1 MRIIRV
7 ADRAAGSL
15 AAAKLFIELAEAN
28 PTKPVGLATG
38 GTMSGVYSKLRELGL
53 RPSCQDAFAL
63 DEYLDIDPASQNS
76 YLYELNQSFAQ
87 ALGWTG
93 TLHVPGQGDYRG
105 SSGIELFE
113 QRIAALGPLSV
124 QLLGLGTNGHVAFNE
139 PGSDFDSRTRVVE
152 LHPQTRADNARF
164 FESEE
169 QMPTHATTQGLATI
183 RQASNL
189 LLLVFGE
196 NKKPALAKALSD
208 PDPLTPLA
216 ALTDHANL
224 VLITDLD
231 I

>member
-1 MRIIRV
+1 M
-7 ADRAAGSL
+7 ADRAAGGL
-15 AAAKLFIELAEAN
+15 EAAKLFIDLAEAS

-38 GTMSGVYSKLRELGL
+38 GTMAGVYANLQQLDY
-53 RPSCQDAFAL
+53 RPGCEAAFAL
-63 DEYLDIDPASQNS
+63 DEYLDIDPASPNS
-76 YLYELNQSFAQ
+76 YLFELQQSFAR
-87 ALGWTG
+87 ALDWDG
-93 TLHVPGQGDYRG
+93 TIHAPGQGEYRG
-105 SSGIELFE
+105 EGGSELFE
-113 QRIAALGPLSV
+113 QRLTELGPVSV
-124 QLLGLGTNGHVAFNE
+124 QLLGLGTNGHIAFNE

-183 RQASNL
+183 KQASNL

-196 NKKPALAKALSD
+196 NKKPALTKALSD

-216 ALTDHANL
+216 ALANHEGL
-224 VLITDLD
+224 ILITDLG